1 METVTATDA
10 NPFGYAESIWRL
22 FLETPHAGEFAPG
35 TPGVVTG
42 EAGSKAA
49 RSVLRLQLRF
59 EQGRVADVRYKA
71 YGCPNSIAV
80 GAWIV
85 DWCLGKTPAE
95 LASLRAAD
103 LRAALEIA
111 DDRAHCALLGEDA
124 LQAAL
129 AAIAPSKNRVNS

>member
-1 METVTATDA
+1 METMNTTEA
-10 NPFGYAESIWRL
+10 NPFGYAEPIWRL
-22 FLETPHAGEFAPG
+22 FQETPHAGEFDAG

-42 EAGSKAA
+42 IAGSKAA

-59 EQGRVADVRYKA
+59 EQGRVADVRFKA

-85 DWCLGKTPAE
+85 DWSLGKTPEE
-95 LASLRAAD
+95 LAALRAAD

-124 LQAAL
+124 LHAAL
-129 AAIAPSKNRVNS
+129 AGIGH

>member
-1 METVTATDA
+1 MNSTDS
-10 NPFGYAESIWRL
+10 NPFGYAEPIWRL
-22 FLETPHAGEFAPG
+22 FKETPHAGEFAPG

-59 EQGRVADVRYKA
+59 EAGRVADVRFRA
-71 YGCPNSIAV
+71 YGCPSSIAV

-85 DWCLGKTPAE
+85 DWSLGKTPAE

-103 LRAALEIA
+103 LRKALEIA

-124 LQAAL
+124 LHAAL
-129 AAIAPSKNRVNS
+129 ASFNATS

>member
-1 METVTATDA
+1 MNSTDS
-10 NPFGYAESIWRL
+10 NPFGYAEPIWRL
-22 FLETPHAGEFAPG
+22 FRETPHAGEFAPD

-59 EQGRVADVRYKA
+59 EAGRVADVRFRA
-71 YGCPNSIAV
+71 YGCPSSIAV

-85 DWCLGKTPAE
+85 DWSLGKTPAE

-103 LRAALEIA
+103 LRKALEIA

-124 LQAAL
+124 LHAAL
-129 AAIAPSKNRVNS
+129 AKL

>member
-1 METVTATDA
+1 MEAINSTEA
-10 NPFGYAESIWRL
+10 NPFGYAEPIWER
-22 FLETPHAGEFAPG
+22 FTHPRHVGEFAPG
-35 TPGVVTG
+35 TPGVFNG

-59 EQGRVADVRYKA
+59 EAGRVADVRFRA
-71 YGCPNSIAV
+71 YGCPSSIAV

-85 DWCLGKTPAE
+85 DWSLGKTPAE
-95 LASLRAAD
+95 LAALRAAD
-103 LRAALEIA
+103 LRKALEIA

-129 AAIAPSKNRVNS
+129 ASYAVKS

>member
-1 METVTATDA
+1 METMNSTDS
-10 NPFGYAESIWRL
+10 NPLGYAEPIWRL
-22 FLETPHAGEFAPG
+22 FQHPPHVGEFEPG

-59 EQGRVADVRYKA
+59 EAGRVADVRFKA
-71 YGCPNSIAV
+71 YGCPSSIAV

-85 DWCLGKTPAE
+85 DWSLGKTPAE

-103 LRAALEIA
+103 LRKALEIA

-124 LQAAL
+124 LHAAL
-129 AAIAPSKNRVNS
+129 ARL

>member
-1 METVTATDA
+1 MLLGDEMNQIET
-10 NPFGYAESIWRL
+10 NPFGYAEPIWER
-22 FLETPHAGEFAPG
+22 FTHPRHVGEFPAG

-59 EQGRVADVRYKA
+59 EGGRVADVRFRA
-71 YGCPNSIAV
+71 YGCPSSIAV

-85 DWCLGKTPAE
+85 EWSLGKTPAE
-95 LASLRAAD
+95 LAALRAAE
-103 LRAALEIA
+103 LRQALEIA

-124 LQAAL
+124 LRAAL
-129 AAIAPSKNRVNS
+129 TGFAATS

>member
-1 METVTATDA
+1 MEAINSTEA
-10 NPFGYAESIWRL
+10 NPFGYAEPIWER
-22 FLETPHAGEFAPG
+22 FTHPRHAGEFAPG
-35 TPGVVTG
+35 TPGVVSG

-59 EQGRVADVRYKA
+59 EAGRVADVRFRA
-71 YGCPNSIAV
+71 YGCPSSIAV

-85 DWCLGKTPAE
+85 DWSLGKTPAE

-103 LRAALEIA
+103 LRKALEIA

-129 AAIAPSKNRVNS
+129 ASYAAKS